1 MSFTSFG
8 IFLNAILQ
16 PSDTE
21 QSKLAIKKI
30 AEIDVELSRAYDQK
44 LKNSDGCINILLT
57 GSYEGLTKKL
67 FNAIAEVIK
76 ESILEKS
83 FKNKYQLTNPKYVS
97 KDSSLI
103 KAVHN
108 KYSLTE
114 GISEKVYNNIIIQLE
129 YIQLLHS

>member
-1 MSFTSFG
+1 MKLSKLIKVDNWFSRSINLERDKSSLDAVNAYVPTSTAIKTLRLILKTFNNSKISRSWSLIGPYGSGKSSFG

-16 PSDTE
+16 PSDSE

-67 FNAIAEVIK
+67 
-76 ESILEKS
+76 LM
-83 FKNKYQLTNPKYVS
+83 L
-97 KDSSLI
+97 
-103 KAVHN
+103 
-108 KYSLTE
+108 
-114 GISEKVYNNIIIQLE
+114 
-129 YIQLLHS
+129 